1 MTFCGIKKILEA
13 NGWCLVRIRGS
24 HNQFRKAG
32 NPYAVTVPDHGSRD
46 ITIGVI
52 KDLEKKTGLSLRR
65 QACSF
70 ISCNH
75 FIGQLVLHKNIN
87 MKKPCQMAGFTF

>member
-1 MTFCGIKKILEA
+1 MTFCRIKKILEA
-13 NGWCLVRIRGS
+13 NSWYLVRIRGS

-65 QACSF
+65 
-70 ISCNH
+70 
-75 FIGQLVLHKNIN
+75 
-87 MKKPCQMAGFTF
+87 

>member
-1 MTFCGIKKILEA
+1 MTFCRIKKILEA
-13 NGWCLVRIRGS
+13 NGWYLVRIRGS

-52 KDLEKKTGLSLRR
+52 KDL
-65 QACSF
+65 
-70 ISCNH
+70 
-75 FIGQLVLHKNIN
+75 
-87 MKKPCQMAGFTF
+87 